1 MIRLNTQNCI
11 MSITQ
16 GVIDLARTSEDIE
29 YRIATS
35 QDEREAAFR
44 LVYQSYLEA
53 GLGQPN
59 RYQMR
64 VTPYHLLP
72 STEVFVAV
80 LGSETVFTVSLI
92 GDGQLGLPMENVYG
106 QEVRDLRER
115 GLRIGEVSCL
125 ADRRSK
131 YRKCFPVFLRLC
143 RLTAQYAWHQGLDQ
157 LLVAVHPRHA
167 RFYQRFIDFEP
178 IGPERSYPSVQ
189 NRPAVALSL
198 DLVRLHREGG
208 KGYETLFMPP
218 IPEEQLASARFTLTE
233 NEYLRPMID
242 PSFDYA
248 PLSGDEDFSRRRTAE
263 MVCGVA

>member
-1 MIRLNTQNCI
+1 
-11 MSITQ
+11 MSTTE
-16 GVIDLARTSEDIE
+16 GVIDLAQMSEDIE
-29 YRIATS
+29 CRIATCRE
-35 QDEREAAFR
+35 EREAAFR
-44 LVYQSYLEA
+44 LVYRSYLEA

-80 LGSETVFTVSLI
+80 LRDETVFTVSLI
-92 GDGQLGLPMENVYG
+92 SDGQLGLPMENVYG
-106 QEVRDLRER
+106 QEVRHRREQ
-115 GLRIGEVSCL
+115 GLRVGEVSCL

-131 YRKCFPVFLRLC
+131 YRQCFPVFVRLC

-167 RFYQRFIDFEP
+167 RFYQRFMDFEP

-189 NRPAVALSL
+189 NRPAIALSL

-218 IPEEQLASARFTLTE
+218 IPEEQLAPARFTPSE
-233 NEYLRPMID
+233 SEYLRPMID
-242 PSFDYA
+242 PSFDCA

-263 MVCGVA
+263 MACGVA

>member
-1 MIRLNTQNCI
+1 
-11 MSITQ
+11 MSIAQ
-16 GVIDLARTSEDIE
+16 GVTDLARSSEDID
-29 YRIATS
+29 YRTATRHE
-35 QDEREAAFR
+35 EREAAFR
-44 LVYQSYLEA
+44 LVYRSYLEA

-80 LGSETVFTVSLI
+80 LRDETIFTVSLI
-92 GDGQLGLPMENVYG
+92 GDGQLGLPMEKVYG
-106 QEVRDLRER
+106 QEVRQRRAE
-115 GLRIGEVSCL
+115 GLRVAEVSCL

-143 RLTAQYAWHQGLDQ
+143 RLTAQYAWRQGLDQ

-167 RFYQRFIDFEP
+167 RFYQRFMDFEP

-189 NRPAVALSL
+189 NHPAIALSL

-218 IPEEQLASARFTLTE
+218 IPEEQLASAPFTPSE

-242 PSFDYA
+242 PSFDCA

-263 MVCGVA
+263 MVCGVS

>member
-1 MIRLNTQNCI
+1 
-11 MSITQ
+11 MSTTQ
-16 GVIDLARTSEDIE
+16 GVVDLAQASEDIV

-35 QDEREAAFR
+35 RKEREAAFR
-44 LVYQSYLEA
+44 LVYRSYLEA

-80 LGSETVFTVSLI
+80 LRDETVFTVSLI
-92 GDGQLGLPMENVYG
+92 GDGQLGLPMETVYG
-106 QEVRDLRER
+106 QEVRQRREQ

-131 YRKCFPVFLRLC
+131 YRKCFPVFARLC
-143 RLTAQYAWHQGLDQ
+143 RLTAQYAWHQGFDQ

-167 RFYQRFIDFEP
+167 RFYQRFMDFEP
-178 IGPERSYPSVQ
+178 MGPERSYPSVQ
-189 NRPAVALSL
+189 NRPAIALSL
-198 DLVRLHREGG
+198 DLVRLNQEGG

-218 IPEEQLASARFTLTE
+218 IPEEQLASAPFTPAE
-233 NEYLRPMID
+233 NEYLRTMID
-242 PSFDYA
+242 PSFDCA
-248 PLSGDEDFSRRRTAE
+248 PLSGDEDFSPRRTAE
-263 MVCGVA
+263 MACGVA